1 MKQGLRTTHF
11 QRFISSTGVLLVLGS
26 LSGCQVAEGLF
37 QKPMAARSTSL
48 TLGTLMPLTGDLAQY
63 GGPMQDAA
71 TLLVETVNDCGGVL
85 GKPVKLVTSDDETK
99 PDRGVAA
106 MSKLTEV
113 DRVGGV
119 VGAAGSAITDAIL
132 PIAVNNQVVQISP
145 ASTSP
150 IFTEQAKQGKYN
162 GYWYRTAPSDA
173 LQGPALAHLAQKNK
187 FRWVAVLAINNDY
200 GNGLAQAFIT
210 AFTSS
215 GGSIANGGKPILY
228 APDATTF
235 DTEVD
240 KAFQEQPD
248 AVVLIGYPES
258 GSLIL
263 KAAYEKGY
271 LDGTTQILLTDGM
284 KDKNLARLVGKDAQG
299 KYLTTAMLGTAPQ
312 STGPGQTAF
321 NQRYQAKYKRAPGI
335 YTANTWDAT
344 ALLVLAAEQAKSG
357 EGEKIKA
364 QVLSVANGPG
374 QATTDVC
381 QALQLIRSGKP
392 INFQGASSALTL
404 DRNGDVTGSYEIWTF
419 EPDGQ
424 IKALENISIAEA
436 P

>member
-1 MKQGLRTTHF
+1 MKPGSYTVRRHW
-11 QRFISSTGVLLVLGS
+11 FIYNTGILLLLGG
-26 LSGCQVAEGLF
+26 LSGCQMAESLF
-37 QKPMAARSTSL
+37 QKPTAARATSL
-48 TLGTLMPLTGDLAQY
+48 TLGTVMPLTGDLAQY

-113 DRVGGV
+113 DRVGAV
-119 VGAAGSAITDAIL
+119 VGAAGSAVTDAIL

-173 LQGPALAHLAQKNK
+173 LQGPALAQLAQQKK

-200 GNGLAQAFIT
+200 GNGLAQAFIPT
-210 AFTSS
+210 FTSS
-215 GGSIANGGKPILY
+215 GGSIANGGQPILY

-240 KAFQEQPD
+240 QAFQERPD
-248 AVVLIGYPES
+248 AVLLIGYPES

-299 KYLTTAMLGTAPQ
+299 QYLTTAMLGTAPQ
-312 STGPGQTAF
+312 SAGPGQTAF
-321 NQRYQAKYKRAPGI
+321 TQRYQAKYKRLPGI
-335 YTANTWDAT
+335 YNANTWDAA
-344 ALLVLAAEQAKSG
+344 ALLVLAAERAKSG
-357 EGEKIKA
+357 QGDKI
-364 QVLSVANGPG
+364 QPHVRSVANGPG

-381 QALQLIRSGKP
+381 QALDLIRSGKP
-392 INFQGASSALTL
+392 INFQGASSDLTL
-404 DRNGDVTGSYEIWTF
+404 DSNGDVTGSYEIWTF
-419 EPDGQ
+419 QPDGSL
-424 IKALENISIAEA
+424 KALQTITIDQA